1 MKDNWTLKVFF
12 LTFVLAVIF
21 SIAANYLG
29 RFNNTILVICIISIL
44 LIGIIFD
51 IIGVAVLSCDV
62 KALHSR
68 ASQKL
73 KGAKK
78 AIKLTQNASTVSS
91 FCNDVVGDVC
101 GIVSGSLITVLIIN
115 LFVNNNL
122 SFWNVIFSSILSS
135 LTVGGKAIGKKIA
148 VKNADQIIY
157 TVGKVLSLLGK

>member
-12 LTFVLAVIF
+12 LTFIFAIIF

-29 RFNNTILVICIISIL
+29 RFNNIILIICIISIL
-44 LIGIIFD
+44 LIGIVFD
-51 IIGVAVLSCDV
+51 IIGVAVLSCDI

-101 GIVSGSLITVLIIN
+101 GIVSGSLITVLVLN

-148 VKNADQIIY
+148 VKNADNIIY
-157 TVGKVLSLLGK
+157 LVGKILSLLSK

>member
-12 LTFVLAVIF
+12 LTFILAIIF

-29 RFNNTILVICIISIL
+29 RFNNIILIICIISIL
-44 LIGIIFD
+44 LIGIVFD
-51 IIGVAVLSCDV
+51 IIGVAVLSCDI

-101 GIVSGSLITVLIIN
+101 GIVSGSLITVLVLN

-122 SFWNVIFSSILSS
+122 SFWNVMVRQL
-135 LTVGGKAIGKKIA
+135 VKKLPL
-148 VKNADQIIY
+148 KMLII
-157 TVGKVLSLLGK
+157 SFIW

>member
-12 LTFVLAVIF
+12 LTFILAIIF

-29 RFNNTILVICIISIL
+29 RFNNIILIICIISIL
-44 LIGIIFD
+44 LIGIVFD
-51 IIGVAVLSCDV
+51 IIGVAVLSCDI

-101 GIVSGSLITVLIIN
+101 GIVSGSLITVLVLN

-148 VKNADQIIY
+148 VKNANIIY
-157 TVGKVLSLLGK
+157 LVGKILSLLSK